1 MGLALTWHRA
11 KQLVRF
17 YQPLELPTYDGYTF
31 TVNSD
36 TEAMLI
42 KVIALIPEEC
52 KPSNYYIDNL
62 FINYYLIYIYILDR
76 LLPDLISYIKGDT
89 SQLPVNNIPLPKDVK
104 DIYYLMADY
113 NFKIKMSWVF
123 YKLKYINKIIY

>member
-1 MGLALTWHRA
+1 MGLALTWPRA

-52 KPSNYYIDNL
+52 KPSNYYIKKRIYKFLLNVYL
-62 FINYYLIYIYILDR
+62 YFRSIN
-76 LLPDLISYIKGDT
+76 
-89 SQLPVNNIPLPKDVK
+89 
-104 DIYYLMADY
+104 A
-113 NFKIKMSWVF
+113 
-123 YKLKYINKIIY
+123 